1 MKFPD
6 LRRLPKRYITIGVI
20 ALVFLAGAGIYIKI
34 AKSDTKIATY
44 KAQRG
49 DFVIDINQ
57 SGELDATRLV
67 TVTVPVRMYGGV
79 RVINIVPDGNMVKE
93 GDFLIQFDTTD
104 ALRNVT
110 DRQNEL
116 AQAEADLASTKAGIA
131 STMKQLEN
139 SYQVQQYT
147 FEQDKLSYELAKYE
161 AEARRREMEL
171 TFKKSELSLAQ
182 SLQRIESQKVID
194 KASMARAELRVTQAK
209 LRLTQSETGLAELTM
224 RSPKA
229 GLVVLREIFGG
240 QGRAKIKVG
249 DTPYPGQELI
259 AIPDLSEMK
268 VKTKVNEVDISRVK
282 KGQPVSINLDA
293 LQGPTFT
300 GKVTSVA
307 TLARREGDSEVKV
320 FDIEV
325 TIDGSDPRLKPGMSA
340 QCNIITGKV
349 PNVISI
355 PLEAVFG
362 KEDTTVVYVKRHGF
376 ERRAVK
382 LGSKNSDYVI
392 VENGLE
398 PGLEVALRDPTV
410 RLEDLGKEPPKVT
423 NNTKSGGASVQ
434 GGRSGGGGGGG
445 GGGGA
450 RPQGGGG
457 GGGERH

>member
-6 LRRLPKRYITIGVI
+6 FQRLPKRYITIGVI
-20 ALVFLAGAGIYIKI
+20 AIVFLAGAGVYIKI
-34 AKSDTKIATY
+34 ARSDPKIATY

-49 DFVIDINQ
+49 DFFIDINQ

-79 RVINIVPDGNMVKE
+79 RVIDIVPDGTIVKE
-93 GDFLIQFDTTD
+93 GDFVIQFDTTD
-104 ALRNVT
+104 AQRNVT

-116 AQAEADLASTKAGIA
+116 AQAEADLASSNASIA

-139 SYQVQQYT
+139 GYQVQQYT

-182 SLQRIESQKVID
+182 AKQRIESQKIID
-194 KASMARAELRVTQAK
+194 KASVARADLRVTQAK
-209 LRLTQSETGLAELTM
+209 LRLKQAETGLNELTM

-229 GLVVLREIFGG
+229 GLVVLREIYGT
-240 QGRAKIKVG
+240 QGRAKVKVG

-268 VKTKVNEVDISRVK
+268 VKTKVNEVDISRVR

-300 GKVTSVA
+300 GKVTNVA

-340 QCNIITGKV
+340 QCNIITGTV

-410 RLEDLGKEPPKVT
+410 RLEELGKEPPKVT
-423 NNTKSGGASVQ
+423 NNTTVSYTHLTLPTKRIV
-434 GGRSGGGGGGG
+434 
-445 GGGGA
+445 
-450 RPQGGGG
+450 
-457 GGGERH
+457 